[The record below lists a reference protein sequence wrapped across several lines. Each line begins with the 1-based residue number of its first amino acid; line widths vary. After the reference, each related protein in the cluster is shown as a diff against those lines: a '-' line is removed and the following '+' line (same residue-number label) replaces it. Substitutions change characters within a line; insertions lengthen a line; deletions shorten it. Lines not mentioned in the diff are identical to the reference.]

1 MTRDMTRVV
10 VFGYHEVG
18 ARCLRVL
25 LDARQSLGLEIPLVV
40 THQDDPNE
48 TVFFSSVSALAQ
60 QHGLNVI
67 TPANANDPA
76 LLAQLQSLQPDFIFS
91 FYYRH
96 MLQPALLATARR
108 GAWNMHGSLL
118 PKYRGRAPVNWAV
131 LHGERETG
139 VSLHQMV
146 AKPDAGDL
154 LGQQSVAIG
163 PDDTAA
169 EVMDRVSI
177 AAEEL
182 FQRLLP
188 ELVAGRLQPKPLDL
202 SQGSYFGGRRPE
214 DGRIHWQQ
222 PAAAI
227 HNLVRA
233 VAPPYPGAFCDVNGM
248 RLRILR
254 TRLTPNTDLASP
266 REIPAPSPAQ
276 THPPCLWRHNGAL
289 YARCGDATDLQ
300 LLAFE
305 LQSADGQVQAC
316 DIDGLQKHFGP
327 MPILLDTLHPQCSS
341 S

>member
-60 QHGLNVI
+60 QHGVNVI
-67 TPANANDPA
+67 TPDNANDPA

-96 MLQPALLATARR
+96 MLKPELLATARR

-154 LGQQSVAIG
+154 LGQQSVTIG

-169 EVMDRVSI
+169 EVMDRVSV

-214 DGRIHWQQ
+214 DGRIDWQQ

-248 RLRILR
+248 RLRVLR
-254 TRLTPNTDLASP
+254 TRRIPNTELASP
-266 REIPAPSPAQ
+266 SEIPAPGPAH

-289 YARCGDATDLQ
+289 YARCGDGTDLQ

-305 LQSADGQVQAC
+305 LQSADGRVQAC
-316 DIDGLQKHFGP
+316 DIDALQQRFGP
-327 MPILLDTLHPQCSS
+327 MPITLCPPQP
-341 S
+341 